1 MRSRPRLQAV
11 AIPWRR
17 AGRLRRRFVIHAL
30 ECLLDKPSL
39 PLEFHVSRV
48 ARDRCRFDESLFAS
62 NGHAVL
68 AQPAAAHRFAAA
80 LNAAR
85 GGGGGASAAD
95 LFTMGLL
102 DEAAH
107 LAIAHWRTQFDPDG
121 FRHAL
126 AALESALGPQ
136 LVDRV
141 LLTFAD
147 AFPIVAVYRGR
158 MTAASWLGGAT
169 DGRSHREIALE
180 ELLLLALSHENPAY
194 RPYRDVFDDAP
205 LTAIN
210 AYKAF
215 LREFERFLDTRPGM
229 GTRSATL
236 LAFLRAPMRAA
247 PHSLADQLAF
257 VRAEWGDIVGDLI
270 TRMRLAFDLRR
281 EEERWLAA
289 RSAVAHG
296 AHTGH
301 DASAPDYSTAL
312 TEEERFSADAAW
324 MPRTVMIAKSTLV
337 WLDQLSRRHGRA
349 ITRLDQVPDA
359 ELDRLAAFG
368 ISALWLIGVW
378 ERSQASARIKQHAGN
393 PDAAASA
400 YAVNDYAIAHELGGE
415 DAWYG
420 LSERAGRRGI
430 RLASDMVPNHMGIDS
445 RWVIEHPEWFLQRG
459 DCPYPSYSFEG
470 PELSHDERVSVRIED
485 HYWDR
490 SDAAVVFRRVDRHTG
505 ETRYIYH
512 GNDGTSFPWNDTA
525 QLDYLNPAAREAVI
539 QAILGVA
546 RRFSIIRFD
555 AAMTLAK
562 KHIQRLW
569 FPEPGHGG
577 DIPSRAGLGVS
588 REQFDRLMP
597 QEFWREVV
605 DRVAVEA
612 PGTLLLAEAFWL
624 MEGYFVRTLGMHR
637 VYNSAFMV
645 MLRDERNADY
655 RRVLRDTLEF
665 DPDILQRWVN
675 FLNNPDERT
684 AVDQFGRGEKY
695 FGVCTLMATMP
706 GLPMFG
712 HGQIEGFEERYG
724 MEFRR
729 ALRDELV
736 DEGLEREHW
745 RRLVPLLH
753 RRPLFAG
760 AREFRLYDCFEGGGH
775 VNEDVFAYSN
785 RDHSG
790 AALVLYHNRHAEAH
804 GTIQTSV
811 AFADKRPD
819 GSRPLR
825 QTSLLEGLGFERLPD
840 DTLLRCREQ
849 VSGDEHLFR
858 VGALRATGFAVRL
871 GAFGSR
877 IYIDWQP
884 VAHDGRAWDELARR
898 LGDAGTRDLE
908 SALWDLA
915 IEPVQHAL
923 ASAFAIPD
931 DATPAL
937 RREQAVRALE
947 TLVREAARLL
957 AWPVNQRDLGAHL
970 REALEADPTSEPA
983 AEQVA
988 QLTWRLLRAAGAA
1001 FDDSGAAA
1009 SLRLFDELRLRNT
1022 IAGLARA
1029 AGADSEYAWRL
1040 AARVRA
1046 RLAHTEAARDAAAW
1060 ARFLSDPDARF
1071 AAGLASDA
1079 TRDEAPAW
1087 IADQASASKPAPK
1100 RRSAA
1105 KPATT
1110 AASKPAAKP
1119 AAKQKSTPKPAAK
1132 PAASATKSTRKPAS
1146 TPKPAST
1153 AKRKRP

>member
-1 MRSRPRLQAV
+1 MWSWCPRDNSAKWSLLSGLCLQVIAV
-11 AIPWRR
+11 PWRR
-17 AGRLRRRFVIHAL
+17 TGRLRGRFATHAL
-30 ECLLDKPSL
+30 ECPLEQLAL
-39 PLEFHVSRV
+39 PLEFHVSRA
-48 ARDRCRFDESLFAS
+48 ARDRCRFDESLFAT

-85 GGGGGASAAD
+85 GGAGGASAAD

-107 LAIAHWRTQFDPDG
+107 LALAHWRTTFDPEG
-121 FRHAL
+121 FRGAL

-141 LLTFAD
+141 LLTFSE

-158 MTAASWLGGAT
+158 MSAATWLAGAT
-169 DGRSHREIALE
+169 DGRSHRELALE
-180 ELLLLALSHENPAY
+180 ELLLLALAHENPAY
-194 RPYRDVFDDAP
+194 QPYHDVFDDAP
-205 LTAIN
+205 LTAIQ
-210 AYKAF
+210 AYRSF
-215 LREFERFLDTRPGM
+215 LRELERYLDTRPGM
-229 GTRSATL
+229 GARSKTL

-257 VRAEWGDIVGDLI
+257 VRAEWSDIVGDLL

-281 EEERWLAA
+281 EEERWLAS
-289 RSAVAHG
+289 RSAAAHG
-296 AHTGH
+296 THTGH
-301 DASAPDYSTAL
+301 DASAPDYSGAL
-312 TEEERFSADAAW
+312 TEEERFSADAVW

-337 WLDQLSRRHGRA
+337 WLDQLSRRYQRA

-368 ISALWLIGVW
+368 ITALWLIGVW

-400 YAVNDYAIAHELGGE
+400 YAVHDYAIAHELGGE

-459 DCPYPSYSFEG
+459 DCPYPAYTFEG

-505 ETRYIYH
+505 DTRFIYH

-546 RRFSIIRFD
+546 RRFPIIRFD

-577 DIPSRAGLGVS
+577 DIPSRAGLGVT

-712 HGQIEGFEERYG
+712 HGQIEGYEERYG

-729 ALRDELV
+729 ALRDEPV

-760 AREFRLYDCFEGGGH
+760 AREFRLYDCRDSAGR

-785 RDHSG
+785 RDESG
-790 AALVLYHNRHAEAH
+790 AALVLVHNRHAEAH
-804 GTIQTSV
+804 GTIQHSV
-811 AFADKRPD
+811 SFADKRAD

-825 QTSLLEGLGFERLPD
+825 QSTLLQGLGFDALPND
-840 DTLLRCREQ
+840 ALLRCREQ

-858 VGALRATGFAVRL
+858 VGALRDGGMRVAL
-871 GAFGSR
+871 GPFGSR
-877 IYIDWQP
+877 IYIDWQAVP
-884 VAHDGRAWDELARR
+884 ADGRAWHELARR
-898 LGDAGTRDLE
+898 LGDSGTRDLE

-915 IEPVQHAL
+915 LEPVQQAL
-923 ASAFAIPD
+923 VS
-931 DATPAL
+931 AL
-937 RREQAVRALE
+937 RPASEASDAAQRDVSVGALE
-947 TLVREAARLL
+947 TLVNEASRLLSWPAADPDAGARLRAALAAETPTQDSPETVATLAWRLL
-957 AWPVNQRDLGAHL
+957 A
-970 REALEADPTSEPA
+970 
-983 AEQVA
+983 
-988 QLTWRLLRAAGAA
+988 AAGRA
-1001 FDDSGAAA
+1001 FDASGPAA
-1009 SLRLFDELRLRNT
+1009 SLRLFDELRLRSA
-1022 IAGLARA
+1022 IAGAARE

-1046 RLAHTEAARDAAAW
+1046 RLAHPAAAADDAAW
-1060 ARFLSDPDARF
+1060 ARFLSDDDARF
-1071 AAGLASDA
+1071 AAGLAAGAARS
-1079 TRDEAPAW
+1079 EAPAW
-1087 IADQASASKPAPK
+1087 ITPEPGMVEAAPSRARRKAATRSKPA
-1100 RRSAA
+1100 
-1105 KPATT
+1105 T
-1110 AASKPAAKP
+1110 A
-1119 AAKQKSTPKPAAK
+1119 TPKPRAKTDK
-1132 PAASATKSTRKPAS
+1132 PAPRGS
-1146 TPKPAST
+1146 
-1153 AKRKRP
+1153 AKRKKS